1 MSRQSRKERLRLIRR
16 RKNDQLTC
24 TCPIVIAIHCYK
36 HKQKTKREM
45 KDYHHLYIFGA
56 ATQRWFCFDLPYP
69 IYVVLLSHLLS
80 QLLGRLQTKHVVLG
94 RDKEVKTKQLIGQRL
109 VNLSAKHAGVDPKGR
124 EGRGGGRGG
133 EVGGEGKGGGGEEG
147 GGGGGGGKCGML
159 LSCYKVDILCNAMPH
174 DKSTGTLPK
183 SVSLHLT
190 KQICVCHHLQAA
202 SSVLC

>member
-1 MSRQSRKERLRLIRR
+1 
-16 RKNDQLTC
+16 
-24 TCPIVIAIHCYK
+24 
-36 HKQKTKREM
+36 M

-133 EVGGEGKGGGGEEG
+133 EVGGGSRWEGRTGGEVGWGEMWYAARQVNRNVTKECIPSLNKADMCLPPPAS
-147 GGGGGGGKCGML
+147 GKLCLML
-159 LSCYKVDILCNAMPH
+159 TIPPPPSHLASQSLSKPILRE
-174 DKSTGTLPK
+174 
-183 SVSLHLT
+183 HLET
-190 KQICVCHHLQAA
+190 
-202 SSVLC
+202 

>member
-16 RKNDQLTC
+16 NDQLTC

-124 EGRGGGRGG
+124 EGRGGGREERG
-133 EVGGEGKGGGGEEG
+133 ERW
-147 GGGGGGGKCGML
+147 GGGKCGML